1 MILPWAHR
9 LIPAGAHGLRRIPGQ
24 SVNLAHPLFG
34 AHHAPRPL
42 CLRATRCTP
51 GGSPRGATG
60 VGGHQQKCCHPR
72 RRQPIGDLV
81 PQSPLR
87 SPLCAIA
94 SAGMTGWL
102 KEAFYLELLCR
113 RLCLRK
119 GRVRVCSRKMGRQ
132 GVKSASPTRGAR
144 PLTPQLAH

>member
-1 MILPWAHR
+1 MIFPWHTDLFQPGRTACVVFR
-9 LIPAGAHGLRRIPGQ
+9 ASPLIWPT
-24 SVNLAHPLFG
+24 SSG

-42 CLRATRCTP
+42 CLLATRCTP
-51 GGSPRGATG
+51 GGFPRGAMG

-102 KEAFYLELLCR
+102 KEAFYLERLCR

-132 GVKSASPTRGAR
+132 GVQSATPTRGAR
-144 PLTPQLAH
+144 PLTPHLAH